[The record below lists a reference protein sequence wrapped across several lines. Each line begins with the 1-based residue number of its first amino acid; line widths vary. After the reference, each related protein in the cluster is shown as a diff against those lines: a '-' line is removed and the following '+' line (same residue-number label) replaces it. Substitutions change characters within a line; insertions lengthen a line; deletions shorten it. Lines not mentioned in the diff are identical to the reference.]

1 MPSHLKAFCA
11 AVAAGTMGGG
21 GPWLLL
27 SIPLAID
34 RLGTIGLLD
43 AIRVMLAPLL
53 FGAPFA
59 LLGMLTVGLGAT
71 RVLHHISRE
80 SILSYLA
87 VGAIGGAI
95 IALLFVLIL
104 SGELTEYPLFAIF
117 SVLGGAGASLTW
129 GRHRMRLKR
138 VREEV
143 KDAPANPI
151 HDLLF

>member
-1 MPSHLKAFCA
+1 MPSHLKAFGV
-11 AVAAGTMGGG
+11 AVAAGTMAGG

-71 RVLHHISRE
+71 RLLHHNSRE
-80 SILSYLA
+80 SMLSYLA
-87 VGAIGGAI
+87 AGVIGGAI

-138 VREEV
+138 LREKARAE
-143 KDAPANPI
+143 PANPI